1 MLTTSLLSG
10 ANVTGIA
17 GVVGLA
23 LFLLLAVSSIGSLIT
38 YVIIVIANRADPDPT
53 GKRPLAAY
61 LFGGSFLT
69 LWITYVGILSIS
81 STLIGLLG
89 SHTAQFSL
97 TETHPYL
104 DQVVRNLSLGALVT
118 AVAGAAYL
126 LHRRRGIELVSSETD
141 PSSPSRRVMKGYIA
155 AVSFISTVIVI
166 VATMVFAYTF
176 LELIAPGVFQAPG
189 TRTDTWISLLE
200 TTVLLGLTVVVFRT
214 HQSLL
219 PAEHR
224 LFTGAHRHHHHDES
238 PAAE

>member
-10 ANVTGIA
+10 VNVTGIA
-17 GVVGLA
+17 GVIGLA

-53 GKRPLAAY
+53 GKRPVAAY

-81 STLIGLLG
+81 STLIGLIG
-89 SHTAQFSL
+89 PHTAQFSL

-118 AVAGAAYL
+118 VVAGATYL
-126 LHRRRGIELVSSETD
+126 LHRRRGIELVESEGD

-155 AVSFISTVIVI
+155 AVSFLSTVIVI

-176 LELIAPGVFQAPG
+176 LELIAPGVFQASG
-189 TRTDTWISLLE
+189 GRTTTWISLLE
-200 TTVLLGLTVVVFRT
+200 TVVLLALTSVVFRT

-219 PAEHR
+219 PPEHR
-224 LFTGAHRHHHHDES
+224 LLNGARRHHHEGPS
-238 PAAE
+238 AE

>member
-23 LFLLLAVSSIGSLIT
+23 LFLLLAVSSVGSLIT

-53 GKRPLAAY
+53 GKRPVAAY

-69 LWITYVGILSIS
+69 LWITYVGFLSIS

-97 TETHPYL
+97 TEKHPYL
-104 DQVVRNLSLGALVT
+104 DQVVRNLSLGVLVT
-118 AVAGAAYL
+118 AVAGAAYV
-126 LHRRRGIELVSSETD
+126 LHRRRGIELATSEAD

-155 AVSFISTVIVI
+155 AVSFISTVIII

-176 LELIAPGVFQAPG
+176 LELIAPGVFQATG
-189 TRTDTWISLLE
+189 GRTETWITLLE
-200 TTVLLGLTVVVFRT
+200 TAVLLGVTVLVFRT

-219 PAEHR
+219 PGEHR
-224 LFTGAHRHHHHDES
+224 LFTGNHRHHHDET